1 MARIILKAVLWGAVF
16 WLVLGLALFFITG
29 FYEGFITQDPN
40 AEVSSFWTAVLRYS
54 AIVLALGIA
63 VYVFI
68 ESEKKLKVAE
78 LKAKIAVHREKGFFN
93 PATPG
98 PIPPKP
104 AESGVFI
111 QPKPFVPPKPPTQPP
126 SPVFSPKPAPKEFI
140 PPTPPPIPLPP
151 KPVVPVTKP
160 APIPPAPP
168 KPAESGVFIQPKPF
182 VLPKP
187 SAPVIQPTRPFG
199 PPPVQTFTPLSLPK
213 SEDLK
218 KTPDQTPWS

>member
-1 MARIILKAVLWGAVF
+1 MVERFVDIEEARSSILLPRTIHMNTPCVWRIRAIIICMARIILKAVLWGAVF

-111 QPKPFVPPKPPTQPP
+111 QPKPFV
-126 SPVFSPKPAPKEFI
+126 
-140 PPTPPPIPLPP
+140 
-151 KPVVPVTKP
+151 
-160 APIPPAPP
+160 
-168 KPAESGVFIQPKPF
+168 
-182 VLPKP
+182 LPKP